1 MLGVSVLG
9 VLVSLRRLFFP
20 GLCRGV
26 QNKRVLHTQG
36 HATCSAQF
44 NFLSRCFLCL
54 VTESLTTKLLQRLFE
69 LLLFRSL
76 TDVAMLTAMTADTAN
91 FLPAPAHSARTVSS
105 SDGRKHFH
113 SESILC
119 LPRNARFFSVNDF
132 SDNRNRIAVCS
143 GGSLPSP
150 GSSISLSRASP
161 LVLWADCLHVD
172 NRRFAFRRD
181 RFRFCQL
188 YRTSTMSMNVGFTS
202 GGATFI

>member
-1 MLGVSVLG
+1 MVFGQRFGALNHFHLTFSSFCWHLLAPSFACGTFRFTLTDQSEFLNFLLVPTGVSVG
-9 VLVSLRRLFFP
+9 RVSVGRACIFASPFFP

-76 TDVAMLTAMTADTAN
+76 TDVAMLTARTADTAN

-119 LPRNARFFSVNDF
+119 LPGNARFFSVNDF
-132 SDNRNRIAVCS
+132 
-143 GGSLPSP
+143 
-150 GSSISLSRASP
+150 
-161 LVLWADCLHVD
+161 
-172 NRRFAFRRD
+172 F
-181 RFRFCQL
+181 
-188 YRTSTMSMNVGFTS
+188 
-202 GGATFI
+202 